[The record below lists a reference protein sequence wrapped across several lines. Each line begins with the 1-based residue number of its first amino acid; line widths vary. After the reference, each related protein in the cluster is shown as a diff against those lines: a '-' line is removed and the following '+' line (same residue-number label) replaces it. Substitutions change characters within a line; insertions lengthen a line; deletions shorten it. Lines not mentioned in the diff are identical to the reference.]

1 MLKPLFLTL
10 FIFFSLPGP
19 LFSLDWIRLH
29 EKADNQS
36 LESALEESRSD
47 SSSMENL
54 YVLGLV
60 YFNLHRDSEAKTA
73 FSEILN
79 RNPGIIEAQWGIA
92 EALRRQ
98 HKIEEA
104 KVILNKVIMDNPEFS
119 PAYISLAYIKYILMD
134 FNGSVRLSLE
144 IIQRGRER
152 SDLSNFTRAYSMYAG
167 AKGMIAHYGGLL
179 SKAVNG
185 LAVKPNLEKAFKL
198 QPNSA
203 AVLFGLGSYY
213 FLAPV
218 LAGGDKNK
226 AQDYLKR
233 AIEADPL
240 FTDAYVRL
248 AQLYKIRGDNE
259 GYEFYIDKA
268 FRLDPENILLLD
280 HKSGRCKFICIGGE
294 EKVKP

>member
-1 MLKPLFLTL
+1 MLKVLALTL
-10 FIFFSLPGP
+10 IIFFSLQGR
-19 LFSLDWIRLH
+19 LFALDWIMLH
-29 EKADNQS
+29 EKADSQS
-36 LESALEESRSD
+36 LESALKACQLEP
-47 SSSMENL
+47 SSVENL

-60 YFNLHRDSEAKTA
+60 YFNLHRDNEAKA
-73 FSEILN
+73 SFSEILS

-98 HKIEEA
+98 HKLGEA
-104 KVILNKVIMDNPEFS
+104 DVILNKVIMDNPEFS

-134 FNGSVRLSLE
+134 FNASVRLSLE
-144 IIQRGRER
+144 IIKRGREK

-167 AKGMIAHYGGLL
+167 AKGMIAHYGGPL

-198 QPNSA
+198 QPDSA

-218 LAGGDKNK
+218 IAGGDKNK
-226 AQDYLKR
+226 AEDYLRR

-240 FTDAYVRL
+240 FADAYVRL
-248 AQLYKIRGDNE
+248 AQLYKVRGDNE
-259 GYEFYIDKA
+259 RYEFYINKA
-268 FRLDPENILLLD
+268 FSLDPNNILLLD

-294 EKVKP
+294 EKG